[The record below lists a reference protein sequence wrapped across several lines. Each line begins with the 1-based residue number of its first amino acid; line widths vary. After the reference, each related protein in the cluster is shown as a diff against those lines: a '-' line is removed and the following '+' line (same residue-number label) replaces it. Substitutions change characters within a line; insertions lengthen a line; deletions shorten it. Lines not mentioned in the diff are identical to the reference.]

1 MGWLLTQPGTEAD
14 SGRIAEALLVTLV
27 LRGDR
32 KRVRLL
38 LDEYQDSLEQPP
50 TESVWRDLLPDVRER
65 AQAMTRKQPADDG

>member
-1 MGWLLTQPGTEAD
+1 MVYVAAVLSFP
-14 SGRIAEALLVTLV
+14 VTLV

-50 TESVWRDLLPDVRER
+50 AESVWRELLPDVRER
-65 AQAMTRKQPADDG
+65 AQAMTGKQPADDG